1 MCANKTQILIQHRR
15 RFSIVEIGF
24 FYFFFCFDFCIKLNS
39 SFINKLDF
47 LYEVF
52 FISRNSTN
60 KISTTILLLLR
71 KKNND
76 QFFGK
81 TRKKTAG
88 LQEKFFH
95 KFLILN
101 SKQEINKQ
109 IQVYIKWMKESSLE
123 KNLKDVQMENFFF
136 FFWLEHNRLKRRG
149 KNFHKVSLLN
159 FFFLLLLFPYLD
171 IFTIKNQ
178 VCCCCCFLLLFF
190 ENKTKIKNLFFS
202 TKKKKN
208 VTAVK
213 DSNSL
218 EKFQFWDS
226 LKTVT
231 ATAAA
236 EITQWR

>member
-1 MCANKTQILIQHRR
+1 MMMLKFFFLQISYHHHHHHHHHRYRSIQIDLFISFPVSYRILFLSLTLSPQLSLLIFFLGSRKSNCFFFRVCANKTQILIQHRR

-109 IQVYIKWMKESSLE
+109 IQVYIK
-123 KNLKDVQMENFFF
+123 
-136 FFWLEHNRLKRRG
+136 
-149 KNFHKVSLLN
+149 
-159 FFFLLLLFPYLD
+159 
-171 IFTIKNQ
+171 
-178 VCCCCCFLLLFF
+178 
-190 ENKTKIKNLFFS
+190 
-202 TKKKKN
+202 
-208 VTAVK
+208 
-213 DSNSL
+213 
-218 EKFQFWDS
+218 
-226 LKTVT
+226 
-231 ATAAA
+231 
-236 EITQWR
+236 